1 VRIPAMPIGDSGRSR
16 SLISDHADHLFG
28 DDAGAGYFADFFPF
42 VKLSFFRIDS
52 PLSLMR

>member
-1 VRIPAMPIGDSGRSR
+1 MRIPAMPISDSGRSR
-16 SLISDHADHLFG
+16 SLIPDHADHLFG

-52 PLSLMR
+52 PLSLIR